1 MKQNHGKEGTMR
13 TWKRIAAFICAFL
26 MLGWV
31 LCLFLT
37 VFAKSD
43 ELTQIEAAETS
54 DRQTKDGSLPG
65 DDTPALVSCSMED
78 VQEDY
83 ENELIEAA
91 LMERA
96 TVIENCTVTY
106 YTIDTCGKSPQ
117 DHGYG
122 ITSSGFKAVP
132 YVTCAVDRNLIP
144 EGATVMIDFGDGELQ
159 YWRAFDS
166 GVSGNHVDLCVES
179 VDEALQLGRR
189 TATVYWCEEG

>member
-1 MKQNHGKEGTMR
+1 MR
-13 TWKRIAAFICAFL
+13 TWKRIAAFVCAFL

-54 DRQTKDGSLPG
+54 VRQTEDGSLPG

-91 LMERA
+91 LLERA

-106 YTIDTCGKSPQ
+106 YTIDTCGKT
-117 DHGYG
+117 
-122 ITSSGFKAVP
+122 I
-132 YVTCAVDRNLIP
+132 
-144 EGATVMIDFGDGELQ
+144 
-159 YWRAFDS
+159 
-166 GVSGNHVDLCVES
+166 
-179 VDEALQLGRR
+179 
-189 TATVYWCEEG
+189 

>member
-1 MKQNHGKEGTMR
+1 MKQDHGQRENKR
-13 TWKRIAAFICAFL
+13 IWKRIAAFICAFL

-31 LCLFLT
+31 LCFFLT
-37 VFAKSD
+37 VFAKSEERPQTEATDTD
-43 ELTQIEAAETS
+43 E
-54 DRQTKDGSLPG
+54 RQTEDGALPG
-65 DDTPALVSCSMED
+65 DDTPALVSCVMED

-91 LMERA
+91 LRERA
-96 TVIENCTVTY
+96 TVIENWTVTY
-106 YTIDTCGKSPQ
+106 YTIDTCGKTPLEP
-117 DHGYG
+117 GYG
-122 ITSSGFKAVP
+122 ITSSGFKAIP